1 MKDIFA
7 DAVPANAPAS
17 TGIFFGSA
25 YLSANEKDGMEFG
38 ALPAGIAREE
48 KHPFALVVDD
58 TPDVLQMLAVV
69 LRHNGYDVVTALSAM
84 DALEAAQCEQ
94 FDVVVSD
101 IGMPG
106 MDGYSLATALRE
118 MPAYQTVPLVAV
130 TGYAMY
136 DDRERAISS
145 GFDAHLTKPINPEA
159 LLDLLAKLRQRN

>member
-1 MKDIFA
+1 MENTFR
-7 DAVPANAPAS
+7 DAASIDTPAQNR
-17 TGIFFGSA
+17 IFFDSA
-25 YLSANEKDGMEFG
+25 YLSLNDKDGKESSG
-38 ALPAGIAREE
+38 LAANIARGE

-58 TPDVLQMLAVV
+58 TPDVLQMLAIV
-69 LRHNGYDVVTALSAM
+69 LRHDGYDVVTALSAM

-106 MDGYSLATALRE
+106 MDGYSFATALRE

-136 DDRERAISS
+136 DDRDRAKSS
-145 GFDAHLTKPINPEA
+145 GFDAHLTKPINPGA
-159 LLDLLAKLRQRN
+159 LLELLAKLRQRN